1 MHASMLE
8 VLPKKG
14 SSPAVL
20 TAAVVNQKGGVG
32 KTTVTLGLAG
42 AAMARGMKVLVIDLD
57 PQANATTALGVTDAR
72 FDANDVLVAD
82 RAGAAGDAITPSSW
96 AGDVDVLAG
105 SLTLAHRET
114 DTGIGTEFRLRTAL
128 KGIVDYQLILI
139 DCPPSL
145 GRLTL
150 NGLVAAEAALIVT
163 EPAAPSL
170 HGVELVVQTCKVVSQ
185 HYNPGLQVAGII
197 VNKMPSQGSEAAYRL
212 DELRQAYP
220 NVWNPPLRP
229 RVILGEALGAHAP
242 VQAFGQRALGTVLA
256 LDALLGQ
263 LVRAPVGD
271 S

>member
-1 MHASMLE
+1 ML
-8 VLPKKG
+8 VVNRKG
-14 SSPAVL
+14 VAAVL

-57 PQANATTALGVTDAR
+57 PQANATTALGVTDPS

-82 RAGAAGDAITPSSW
+82 RPGAAADAITPSCW
-96 AGDVDVLAG
+96 DGDVDVLAG
-105 SLTLAHRET
+105 GLTLAHRET
-114 DTGIGTEFRLRTAL
+114 DTGIGSEFRLRTAL
-128 KGIVDYQLILI
+128 EGIAGYQLVLI

-145 GRLTL
+145 GRLTV
-150 NGLVAAEAALIVT
+150 NGLVAADAALIIT

-170 HGVELVVQTCKVVSQ
+170 HGVELVLQTCKVISQ
-185 HYNPGLQVAGII
+185 HYNPTLRVAGII
-197 VNKMPSQGSEAAYRL
+197 VNKMPSQGSEASYRL

-220 NVWNPPLRP
+220 YVWDPPVRP
-229 RVILGEALGAHAP
+229 RVVLGEALGAHAP
-242 VQAFGQRALGTVLA
+242 VQAFGRRAIGTAVA

-263 LVRAPVGD
+263 LVDTPAGD